1 MPQQTETL
9 WQIGQAG
16 KGGQEFSQVGGWQEE
31 FTYVVGSDP
40 DPINQPQMPSL
51 LVVPGRKTKPQSKGK
66 QLFSTDKLNIQF
78 TLAQSYSTGEL
89 TLFYNFFGS
98 QVDTLWVDGAPVTEL
113 VGVGSGKPTQTQI
126 PLPALSAGQHT
137 LTLTTA
143 GGSRDGAHRIDYL
156 KLEGV
161 VVPQQ
166 PQTLQT
172 PQTPKE
178 TKETKETMANEN
190 KETVAKEITEVTP
203 SEVSSPPEQ
212 KKSYVPDS
220 QTGLQDY
227 SYWCDY
233 AKKQAKKSKRHPK
246 PFRRGRIWT

>member
-1 MPQQTETL
+1 MSQQTETL

-16 KGGQEFSQVGGWQEE
+16 KGAQEFSQVGGWQEE

-40 DPINQPQMPSL
+40 NPINQPQMPSL

-78 TLAQSYSTGEL
+78 SLAQSYSTGEL

-98 QVDTLWVDGAPVTEL
+98 QVDTLWVDGEPVTEL
-113 VGVGSGKPTQTQI
+113 VGVGSGKPTKTQI

-137 LTLTTA
+137 LTLTTER
-143 GGSRDGAHRIDYL
+143 GLGDGAHRIDYL

-161 VVPQQ
+161 VVSQQ

-172 PQTPKE
+172 P
-178 TKETKETMANEN
+178 KETKETMANEN
-190 KETVAKEITEVTP
+190 KETVAKETTEVTP
-203 SEVSSPPEQ
+203 SQVSSPPEQ

-227 SYWCDY
+227 SYWWDY

>member
-16 KGGQEFSQVGGWQEE
+16 KGAQEFSQVGGWQEE

-98 QVDTLWVDGAPVTEL
+98 QVDTLLVDGDPVTEL
-113 VGVGSGKPTQTQI
+113 VGVGSGKPTKALI

-137 LTLTTA
+137 LTLTTER
-143 GGSRDGAHRIDYL
+143 GLGDGAHRIDYL

-161 VVPQQ
+161 VAPQQ
-166 PQTLQT
+166 PQTLPTLQT
-172 PQTPKE
+172 PQE
-178 TKETKETMANEN
+178 TKETKETMANE
-190 KETVAKEITEVTP
+190 ETAITP
-203 SEVSSPPEQ
+203 LEVSSTQEP

-220 QTGLQDY
+220 QTGLHDY
-227 SYWCDY
+227 AFWCDY
-233 AKKQAKKSKRHPK
+233 AKKQAKESQKHPHT
-246 PFRRGRIWT
+246 FRRGRIWS

>member
-9 WQIGQAG
+9 WQIGQPG
-16 KGGQEFSQVGGWQEE
+16 KGGQEFSQEGGWQGE
-31 FTYVVGSDP
+31 FTYVVGSDS

-51 LVVPGRKTKPQSKGK
+51 LVVPGLKKKRRSKGK
-66 QLFSTDKLNIQF
+66 QLFSTEKLNIQF
-78 TLAQSYSTGEL
+78 TLTQSYSAGEL

-98 QVDTLWVDGAPVTEL
+98 QVDTLFVDGEPVTEL
-113 VGVGSGKPTQTQI
+113 VGVGSAQPTQTQI

-143 GGSRDGAHRIDYL
+143 GGLGDGTHRIDYL

-161 VVPQQ
+161 VAPQQ

-178 TKETKETMANEN
+178 AKETQETMANE
-190 KETVAKEITEVTP
+190 ETQIVP
-203 SEVSSPPEQ
+203 SQVSSPPEQ
-212 KKSYVPDS
+212 KKSYVPTS

-227 SYWCDY
+227 SYWWEY
-233 AKKQAKKSKRHPK
+233 AKKHSKESQRHPK
-246 PFRRGRIWT
+246 PFRRGRIWA

>member
-1 MPQQTETL
+1 MPQPTEIL
-9 WQIGQAG
+9 WQIGQPG
-16 KGGQEFSQVGGWQEE
+16 KGSQEFSQVGGWHAE
-31 FTYVVGSDP
+31 FTYAVGSDK

-51 LVVPGRKTKPQSKGK
+51 LVVPGRKTKPQRKGK
-66 QLFSTDKLNIQF
+66 HLFSTDKLNIQF
-78 TLAQSYSTGEL
+78 TLGKNYSTGEL

-98 QVDTLWVDGAPVTEL
+98 QVDTLLVDGKPVTEL
-113 VGVGSGKPTQTQI
+113 VGVGSGKPTKTQI
-126 PLPALSAGQHT
+126 PLPALSAGKHI

-143 GGSRDGAHRIDYL
+143 GGLGDGAHRIDYL

-161 VVPQQ
+161 VAPQTL
-166 PQTLQT
+166 QTLQT

-178 TKETKETMANEN
+178 TQETMANEK
-190 KETVAKEITEVTP
+190 KETVAKETTEVKP
-203 SEVSSPPEQ
+203 SEVSSTPEP
-212 KKSYVPDS
+212 KKSYVPTS

-233 AKKQAKKSKRHPK
+233 AKKQAKKSEKHPK

>member
-9 WQIGQAG
+9 WQIGQPG
-16 KGGQEFSQVGGWQEE
+16 KGGQEFSQVGGWQAE
-31 FTYVVGSDP
+31 FTYVMGTDR

-51 LVVPGRKTKPQSKGK
+51 LVATGRKKPRRKGK

-78 TLAQSYSTGEL
+78 TLAQSYNTGEL

-98 QVDTLWVDGAPVTEL
+98 EVDTLWIDGEPVTEL
-113 VGVGSGKPTQTQI
+113 VGMKSGKLTKTQI

-143 GGSRDGAHRIDYL
+143 DGSGDGSHRIDYL

-161 VVPQQ
+161 VAQEQ
-166 PQTLQT
+166 PHSQQT

-178 TKETKETMANEN
+178 TQETMA
-190 KETVAKEITEVTP
+190 KKKTTTTASEVP
-203 SEVSSPPEQ
+203 STEVSSTPEQ
-212 KKSYVPDS
+212 KKSYVPTS

-227 SYWCDY
+227 SYWWEY
-233 AKKQAKKSKRHPK
+233 VRKHAKAPDLERK
-246 PFRRGRIWT
+246 PFRRGRIWG

>member
-16 KGGQEFSQVGGWQEE
+16 KGAQEFSEVGGWQEE
-31 FTYVVGSDP
+31 FTYVVGSDR

-51 LVVPGRKTKPQSKGK
+51 LVVPGRKTKPKSKGK

-98 QVDTLWVDGAPVTEL
+98 QVDTLWVDGEQVTEL
-113 VGVGSGKPTQTQI
+113 VGVGSGKPTKTQI

-143 GGSRDGAHRIDYL
+143 GGSGDGAHRIDYL

-161 VVPQQ
+161 VVAQQ
-166 PQTLQT
+166 RQTLQT

-178 TKETKETMANEN
+178 TKETKETMANEK
-190 KETVAKEITEVTP
+190 KETVAKETTQVTP
-203 SEVSSPPEQ
+203 SEVSSTPAP
-212 KKSYVPDS
+212 KKSYVPTS

-227 SYWCDY
+227 AFWCEY
-233 AKKQAKKSKRHPK
+233 GEKHSKQSQKHPK
-246 PFRRGRIWT
+246 PFRRGRIWA

>member
-40 DPINQPQMPSL
+40 DPINQPQIPSL
-51 LVVPGRKTKPQSKGK
+51 LVVPGRKTKPQSKRK

-98 QVDTLWVDGAPVTEL
+98 QVDTLWVDGEAVTEL

-143 GGSRDGAHRIDYL
+143 GGLGDGAHRIDYL

-161 VVPQQ
+161 VAPQQ

-172 PQTPKE
+172 PQTP
-178 TKETKETMANEN
+178 TETMETMETIANE
-190 KETVAKEITEVTP
+190 ETEITP
-203 SEVSSPPEQ
+203 SEVSSTPEL
-212 KKSYVPDS
+212 KKSYVPTS
-220 QTGLQDY
+220 QTGLHDY
-227 SYWCDY
+227 AYWCDY
-233 AKKQAKKSKRHPK
+233 ARKQAKESERHPK

>member
-1 MPQQTETL
+1 ML
-9 WQIGQAG
+9 GQNR
-16 KGGQEFSQVGGWQEE
+16 
-31 FTYVVGSDP
+31 

-51 LVVPGRKTKPQSKGK
+51 LVVPGRKTKPKSKGK

-98 QVDTLWVDGAPVTEL
+98 QVDTLWVDGEPVTEL
-113 VGVGSGKPTQTQI
+113 VGVGSGKPTKTQI

-143 GGSRDGAHRIDYL
+143 GGLGDGAHRIDYL

-161 VVPQQ
+161 VVAQQ
-166 PQTLQT
+166 QQTLQT

-178 TKETKETMANEN
+178 TKETKETMANEK
-190 KETVAKEITEVTP
+190 KETVAKEKTEVTP
-203 SEVSSPPEQ
+203 SEVSSTSEP
-212 KKSYVPDS
+212 KKSYVPTS

-227 SYWCDY
+227 AFWCEY
-233 AKKQAKKSKRHPK
+233 GEKHSKQSQKHPK
-246 PFRRGRIWT
+246 PFRRAASGPNP

>member
-9 WQIGQAG
+9 WQIGQPG
-16 KGGQEFSQVGGWQEE
+16 KGGQEFSQEGGWQAE
-31 FTYVVGSDP
+31 FTYAVGSDR

-51 LVVPGRKTKPQSKGK
+51 LVAPGRKTKPRQKGK

-78 TLAQSYSTGEL
+78 TLARSYSTGEL
-89 TLFYNFFGS
+89 TLFYNCFGS
-98 QVDTLWVDGAPVTEL
+98 QVDTLWVDGKPVSEI

-143 GGSRDGAHRIDYL
+143 DGSGDGAHRIDYL

-161 VVPQQ
+161 VRRDQ
-166 PQTLQT
+166 PQKPPPTLQT
-172 PQTPKE
+172 PQIPKE
-178 TKETKETMANEN
+178 TEETMA
-190 KETVAKEITEVTP
+190 KKKTTTTASEVP
-203 SEVSSPPEQ
+203 STEVSSTPEP
-212 KKSYVPDS
+212 KKSYVPNS

-227 SYWCDY
+227 SYWWEY
-233 AKKQAKKSKRHPK
+233 ARKTAKAPDLERK
-246 PFRRGRIWT
+246 PFRRGRIWA